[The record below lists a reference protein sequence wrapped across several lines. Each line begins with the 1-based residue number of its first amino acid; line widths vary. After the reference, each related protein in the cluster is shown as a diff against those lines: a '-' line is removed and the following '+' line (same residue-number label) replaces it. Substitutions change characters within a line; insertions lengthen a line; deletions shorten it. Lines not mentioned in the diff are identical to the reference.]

1 MPPNATLL
9 EICLKID
16 ALRPEFQGKQKNGP
30 PDRANRFLEG
40 LCRFELPKVRRKRP
54 TFVAGLDLRFAHE
67 VGSSNTKRLQ
77 KSGSPDWVNR
87 FCRVL
92 TEKMQEQSLVPQG
105 FAGF

>member
-67 VGSSNTKRLQ
+67 VGSSNTKRCE
-77 KSGSPDWVNR
+77 KPVHPNGTNR
-87 FCRVL
+87 LLELLGRFEL
-92 TEKMQEQSLVPQG
+92 PTSSLPMTRSTD
-105 FAGF
+105 